1 VAQKTYNVLFICTWN
16 SARSIMAEAILNQMG
31 NGWFR
36 AFSAGSHPIGQVN
49 PLAIQLLQ
57 SLNYDTAGLRS
68 KHWDEFIAHGAP
80 HFDFIFTVCD
90 KAADEPCPV
99 WPGQSMQAQWGV
111 EDPVRF
117 FRTVVE
123 KQKAFFTTYLL
134 LKRRLSLFCS
144 LPIDKLDAMTIKRHI
159 DDIGFVHEMG
169 T

>member
-1 VAQKTYNVLFICTWN
+1 
-16 SARSIMAEAILNQMG
+16 MAEAILNQMG

-57 SLNYDTAGLRS
+57 SLNYDTVGLRS

-80 HFDFIFTVCD
+80 RFDFIFTVCD
-90 KAADEPCPV
+90 KTADEPCPV
-99 WPGQSMQAQWGV
+99 WPGQPMQAQWGT
-111 EDPVRF
+111 EDSVRF
-117 FRTVVE
+117 FRTVEE

-159 DDIGFVHEMG
+159 DDIGLVHEMG
-169 T
+169 A

>member
-1 VAQKTYNVLFICTWN
+1 
-16 SARSIMAEAILNQMG
+16 MAEAILNQMG
-31 NGWFR
+31 NGYFR

-57 SLNYDTAGLRS
+57 SLNYDTVGLRS

-80 HFDFIFTVCD
+80 RFDFIFTVCD

-99 WPGQSMQAQWGV
+99 WPGQPMQAQWGV

-117 FRTVVE
+117 FRTVEE

-159 DDIGFVHEMG
+159 DDMGLVQEMG

>member
-1 VAQKTYNVLFICTWN
+1 
-16 SARSIMAEAILNQMG
+16 MAEAILNQMG

-57 SLNYDTAGLRS
+57 SLNYDTVGLRS

-80 HFDFIFTVCD
+80 RLDFIFTVCD
-90 KAADEPCPV
+90 KTAGEPCPV
-99 WPGQSMQAQWGV
+99 WPGQPMQAQWGV
-111 EDPVRF
+111 EDPVMY
-117 FRTVVE
+117 FRTVEE

-144 LPIDKLDAMTIKRHI
+144 LPTDKLDEMAIKRHI
-159 DDIGFVHEMG
+159 DDIGLVHEMG

>member
-1 VAQKTYNVLFICTWN
+1 
-16 SARSIMAEAILNQMG
+16 MAEAILNQMG

-57 SLNYDTAGLRS
+57 SLNYDTVGLRS

-80 HFDFIFTVCD
+80 LFDFIFTVCD
-90 KAADEPCPV
+90 KAAGEPCPV
-99 WPGQSMQAQWGV
+99 WPGQPMQAQWGV
-111 EDPVRF
+111 EDPVMY
-117 FRTVVE
+117 FRTVEE

-159 DDIGFVHEMG
+159 DDIGLVHEMG
-169 T
+169 A